1 MHRLSIRSYLD
12 HRDYLVQISRTKGFQ
27 VWHCEV
33 LNSAFCRLSL
43 NRATNSTS
51 HYASSQPSVKRLG
64 CELAPP
70 RPRSGLSVEKGR
82 RVRVRR
88 VFAGEIMALSWL
100 GNTLVCSPKKR
111 WRAWL
116 EERKVW
122 ASLLRWLPP
131 ATREEW
137 GQFTANEQWAGWDN
151 PRREKQSNLNFQHNL
166 KFNFSRC
173 SIMSFSRK
181 WSLKCSW
188 MGPNFG

>member
-1 MHRLSIRSYLD
+1 MKFSTLLSADCRSTEPQTPL
-12 HRDYLVQISRTKGFQ
+12 HTMPVRSQ
-27 VWHCEV
+27 VWRGWDV
-33 LNSAFCRLSL
+33 SWPL
-43 NRATNSTS
+43 
-51 HYASSQPSVKRLG
+51 
-64 CELAPP
+64 P
-70 RPRSGLSVEKGR
+70 RPRLGLSAEKGR

-116 EERKVW
+116 EEKKVW
-122 ASLLRWLPP
+122 ASLLRWLPLRP
-131 ATREEW
+131 VRSR

-166 KFNFSRC
+166 KFNFPRC